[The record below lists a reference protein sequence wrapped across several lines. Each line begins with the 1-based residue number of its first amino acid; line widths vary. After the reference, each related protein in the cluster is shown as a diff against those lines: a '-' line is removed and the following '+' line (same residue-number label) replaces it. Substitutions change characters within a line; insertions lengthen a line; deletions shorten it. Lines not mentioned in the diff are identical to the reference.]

1 MIKIKTIKEH
11 DAIGVDLHIE
21 GLKVMCA
28 VELKAKINGVEC
40 VIYDFIHAD
49 GTTYCNVAFPNLY
62 NMKFLVLASLIEV
75 GR

>member
-28 VELKAKINGVEC
+28 VELKAIFNALEAESPE
-40 VIYDFIHAD
+40 IFHA
-49 GTTYCNVAFPNLY
+49 GIE
-62 NMKFLVLASLIEV
+62 MFLAERGYGDESED
-75 GR
+75 

>member
-1 MIKIKTIKEH
+1 MEK
-11 DAIGVDLHIE
+11 
-21 GLKVMCA
+21 M
-28 VELKAKINGVEC
+28 KAKINGVEC

>member
-28 VELKAKINGVEC
+28 VELKAIFNALEAESPA
-40 VIYDFIHAD
+40 IFHA
-49 GTTYCNVAFPNLY
+49 GLE
-62 NMKFLVLASLIEV
+62 MFLAERGYGDESED
-75 GR
+75 